1 MRINKRKLNL
11 ICGLSIIRFDKF
23 VDSIFISPIFF
34 EKKNQRILQDIIVLI
49 RLTSNIL
56 LQLRSSFNNYFSN
69 IQILVL
75 TLKISS
81 LIFFISSSSDIN
93 ITLFSIFLIIESL
106 KCAIVVV
113 FVLLSNISIS
123 AMPYLDTKNNIFLHS
138 YVVGG

>member
-1 MRINKRKLNL
+1 MLYKSYL
-11 ICGLSIIRFDKF
+11 IAYL
-23 VDSIFISPIFF
+23 IF
-34 EKKNQRILQDIIVLI
+34 QDIIVLI

-81 LIFFISSSSDIN
+81 LIFFISSSLDIN

-123 AMPYLDTKNNIFLHS
+123 AMPYLDTKNNIFFAFLR
-138 YVVGG
+138 GGG